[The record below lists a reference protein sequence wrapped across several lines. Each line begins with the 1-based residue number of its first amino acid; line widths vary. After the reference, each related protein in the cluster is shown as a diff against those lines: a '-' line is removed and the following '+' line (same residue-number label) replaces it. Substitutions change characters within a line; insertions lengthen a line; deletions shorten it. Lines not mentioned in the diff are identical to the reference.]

1 MLMTRAGQPA
11 AARGL
16 VSPTSPGL
24 FNSTGRFTM
33 AFVARPLPFVLA
45 SSNHGTMIVNRNDHH
60 MVDEARGYGVG
71 YQILLNSE
79 FDPGEVDMV
88 LQLLAL
94 RRDVFGDGV
103 VALDIGA
110 NIGVHTIEWA
120 RHMHGWGKVI
130 AVEAQER
137 IYYALAGNIA
147 INNCFN
153 ARAHHAALGAEEG
166 EMKIPRP
173 NYLVPGSFGSLELR
187 QSDKN
192 EFIGQPID
200 YSAQNSQTVRMITVD
215 GLKLPRLDF
224 IKMDIEGMELEGLAG
239 ALKTIDA
246 HKPHLWI
253 EWVKS
258 DQDALRNLLDAHGY
272 KYYQMGI
279 NVLAVHA
286 SDPTLAKIS
295 FIRD

>member
-1 MLMTRAGQPA
+1 MAS
-11 AARGL
+11 
-16 VSPTSPGL
+16 VS
-24 FNSTGRFTM
+24 
-33 AFVARPLPFVLA
+33 RPLPFVLA

-60 MVDEARGYGVG
+60 RIDETHSYGVG
-71 YQILLNSE
+71 YQILQNSE

-94 RRDVFGDGV
+94 RREVFGDGV

-120 RHMHGWGKVI
+120 RHMHGWGEVI

-173 NYLVPGSFGSLELR
+173 DYLIPGSFGSLELR
-187 QSDKN
+187 QSEKN

-200 YSAQNSQTVRMITVD
+200 YSEKNSQTVRMITVD

-239 ALKTIDA
+239 ALKSIDA
-246 HKPHLWI
+246 HRPHLLI
-253 EWVKS
+253 EWFKT
-258 DQDALRNLLDAHGY
+258 DQEALRGLLDAHGY
-272 KYYQMGI
+272 KYFQMGI
-279 NVLAVHA
+279 NVLAVHGD
-286 SDPTLAKIS
+286 DPTLPSIKVVA
-295 FIRD
+295 D

>member
-1 MLMTRAGQPA
+1 
-11 AARGL
+11 
-16 VSPTSPGL
+16 
-24 FNSTGRFTM
+24 M
-33 AFVARPLPFVLA
+33 ASVPRPLPFVLV

-60 MVDEARGYGVG
+60 MVDETRGYGVG
-71 YQILLNSE
+71 FQILQNAQ
-79 FDPGEVDMV
+79 FDPEEVDMA
-88 LQLLAL
+88 LQLLTL
-94 RRDVFGDGV
+94 RREVFGDGV

-120 RHMHGWGKVI
+120 KHMHGWGKVI

-153 ARAHHAALGAEEG
+153 ARAIYAALGAEEG
-166 EMKIPRP
+166 ELKIPKP
-173 NYLVPGSFGSLELR
+173 DYLIPGSFGSLELR
-187 QSDKN
+187 QSEKN

-200 YSAQNSQTVRMITVD
+200 YSPQNSQAVRMITVD

-239 ALKTIDA
+239 ALKSIDA
-246 HKPHLWI
+246 YKPLLLI
-253 EWVKS
+253 EWVKT
-258 DQDALRNLLDAHGY
+258 DQDALRSLLDAHGY

-279 NVLAVHA
+279 NVLAVHGD
-286 SDPTLAKIS
+286 DPCRGQLKIVT
-295 FIRD
+295 D